1 MPRRRLNENPEV
13 EFEVDD
19 IFPNDESP
27 KPEPVVK
34 PRYDTKIKE
43 RPLDERPRE
52 RMLNVGPQA
61 LNASEL
67 LAILMRTGSS
77 ERSVLSLADHLVHT
91 FKGLRGVASAS
102 IEELCSVK
110 GIGEVKAIEIM
121 AAVEMGRRI
130 SVLSQEERPAV
141 RSPQD
146 VANLLMSEMR
156 DLKKEHLKSVLLD
169 VKNRVQKIVT
179 VSIGTLDSSLVHP
192 REVFKDAILAS
203 AASIIIA
210 HNHPSGDPTPSKEDI
225 AVTLRLHEV
234 GTVMGIELLDHVII
248 GDNRWVSLKER
259 KVF

>member
-1 MPRRRLNENPEV
+1 MPRRRLKTDSEV
-13 EFEVDD
+13 DFEVDD
-19 IFPNDESP
+19 VSPNDEFP
-27 KPEPVVK
+27 APENSAK

-67 LAILMRTGSS
+67 LAILMRTGSA
-77 ERSVLSLADHLVHT
+77 ERSVLSLADHLVHS
-91 FKGLRGVASAS
+91 FNGLRGVASAS
-102 IEELCSVK
+102 LEELCKIK

-121 AAVEMGRRI
+121 AAVEMGKRI
-130 SVLSQEERPAV
+130 SVLSQEDRPAV

-146 VANLLMSEMR
+146 VVNLLMPEMR

-169 VKNRVQKIVT
+169 VKNRVQKIIT

-203 AASIIIA
+203 AASIIVA

-225 AVTLRLHEV
+225 AVTLRLHEA
-234 GTVMGIELLDHVII
+234 GTVMGIELLDHLII